1 MMVEWP
7 FPAAGCVAC
16 CARWWHSATAQSP
29 NAHMKYEDKNDTTV
43 NEQCGGW
50 AAPLREQQHRRMES
64 LTVPNCTWREGLWVR
79 HGRAGDGHVSALPA
93 PASPCAAVGV
103 GGDGGALV
111 QPPQPLRVEQCP
123 WMILPLSR
131 AEACHEYSSTTA
143 VESGREFES

>member
-1 MMVEWP
+1 MMAISSCGVRGMLCP
-7 FPAAGCVAC
+7 LVALRH
-16 CARWWHSATAQSP
+16 CAVTQCTHEIRR
-29 NAHMKYEDKNDTTV
+29 ENDTTM
-43 NEQCGGW
+43 NDQCGGW

-79 HGRAGDGHVSALPA
+79 HGRAGDGRVSALPA

-131 AEACHEYSSTTA
+131 AEACHEYSSTTDI
-143 VESGREFES
+143 ESGRKCES